1 MFNIVSSVRP
11 VVAIDSPAF
20 YKGNTFQVAVAA
32 TVPLS
37 EKDVPLMVA
46 ILSPLESN
54 QQRTLTE
61 VFSGYQELS
70 TDEQEQTILNV
81 GGLGWVSDHS
91 RLTTSNEKKDA
102 YQAAME
108 EVMIPA
114 SALGEIGDDQ
124 YPNLVLF
131 ADTLEATSPENVQ
144 SYFSADCAYLIVEP
158 SRNGKGN
165 SYKIQSRG
173 PVAGEDDSFSM
184 EGTDGGTFAI
194 ASSKKELKQLMK
206 SDADVVYDERK
217 DKLFLNDNG
226 TKKVGGLV
234 AKFKGKPKLSTDL
247 FDQLTAHGG
256 DDITGE
262 GDIKDQIA
270 TFREGLSDADESKLY
285 GETLINPTKGI
296 KRIRKAAKKEG
307 YSFDKAELGDALNEM
322 DQAGEFFDVELDDAA
337 LASLLN
343 SGGAIGQNGS
353 IEGC

>member
-1 MFNIVSSVRP
+1 MFNIASSVRP
-11 VVAIDSPAF
+11 VVVIDSPAF
-20 YKGNTFQVAVAA
+20 FKANTFQVAVAA
-32 TVPLS
+32 TVPPS

-54 QQRTLTE
+54 HQRTFTE

-81 GGLGWVSDHS
+81 GGLGWVSDHY

-158 SRNGKGN
+158 SPNGKGN

-173 PVAGEDDSFSM
+173 PVAGEDDTTNPRFYFSSNKTTSKQFA
-184 EGTDGGTFAI
+184 EIEAEHTVQGAFAGNLGGYIGQDST
-194 ASSKKELKQLMK
+194 
-206 SDADVVYDERK
+206 
-217 DKLFLNDNG
+217 LNIRFS
-226 TKKVGGLV
+226 VSRF
-234 AKFKGKPKLSTDL
+234 FKGKV
-247 FDQLTAHGG
+247 FNNQGG
-256 DDITGE
+256 SV
-262 GDIKDQIA
+262 Q
-270 TFREGLSDADESKLY
+270 RESMNKVQVDCW
-285 GETLINPTKGI
+285 T
-296 KRIRKAAKKEG
+296 
-307 YSFDKAELGDALNEM
+307 
-322 DQAGEFFDVELDDAA
+322 
-337 LASLLN
+337 
-343 SGGAIGQNGS
+343 S
-353 IEGC
+353 IEMTLLPVDELVPIGRNGATP